1 MTTTT
6 ALLNLMLNTAA
17 PSLRRTSR
25 TGCSLRLVLSHPQR
39 PKLDRLL
46 SPKATPVQ
54 NLRDKSLQ
62 DQLLSLKV
70 TPLQDPTLNPR
81 DTLTPMLSL
90 KVMLTQKAMPPPSLS
105 LRAMLTL
112 KAMLLPSL
120 TQSLAP

>member
-1 MTTTT
+1 MTTTIVW
-6 ALLNLMLNTAA
+6 LSLMLNTAV

-46 SPKATPVQ
+46 SLKATPVQ
-54 NLRDKSLQ
+54 NPRAMSLQ

-70 TPLQDPTLNPR
+70 TPLQDLTLNPR
-81 DTLTPMLSL
+81 VMLTPMPSL
-90 KVMLTQKAMPPPSLS
+90 KVTLTQKAMPPPSLS
-105 LRAMLTL
+105 LRAMLTQ